1 MRIKTG
7 AIWGL
12 ITGVIIGLPMAAI
25 AYLTM
30 AALLDW
36 LKVVVYQQAIAAGL
50 DPNQAKQFAE
60 IAASTSVVAA
70 PLIAL
75 LISIVVFFIVG
86 IIMAL
91 LWNRV
96 KPWYALGLLF
106 GIILVLI
113 NVVPQMPNDAS
124 QVELQ
129 ELPEL
134 QELLK
139 ELPLPPSCLQSTR

>member
-1 MRIKTG
+1 M
-7 AIWGL
+7 
-12 ITGVIIGLPMAAI
+12 
-25 AYLTM
+25 
-30 AALLDW
+30 
-36 LKVVVYQQAIAAGL
+36 YQQAIAAGL

-70 PLIAL
+70 PLIVL

-113 NVVPQMPNDAS
+113 DVMLQMPIDAP

-129 ELPEL
+129 ELPPPP
-134 QELLK
+134 
-139 ELPLPPSCLQSTR
+139 ELPAVYTVIPLLLWFTGPVLLAWFLSRKIR